1 MSKRLQRQI
10 AQLNEKLLGLGILVE
25 NRVSQ
30 AINSLKERDI
40 NLARTI
46 IDADVDVDTTEVEI
60 EEECLKL
67 LALYQPLADNLR
79 FIIATI
85 KINNDLERVGDEA
98 VNIAR
103 RALVILKYPPT
114 NFPLNLWHMAESVCK
129 MLRLSIDSLVM
140 QDIDLAYKV
149 CVMDNEVDTLHAE
162 NYETVKSALNS
173 CQHEAEALMNLL
185 FVSRHLERIADHA
198 TNISEEVIYLRE
210 GEIPRHKDV

>member
-129 MLRLSIDSLVM
+129 MLRLSIDSLV
-140 QDIDLAYKV
+140 A
-149 CVMDNEVDTLHAE
+149 
-162 NYETVKSALNS
+162 
-173 CQHEAEALMNLL
+173 
-185 FVSRHLERIADHA
+185 RH
-198 TNISEEVIYLRE
+198 
-210 GEIPRHKDV
+210 